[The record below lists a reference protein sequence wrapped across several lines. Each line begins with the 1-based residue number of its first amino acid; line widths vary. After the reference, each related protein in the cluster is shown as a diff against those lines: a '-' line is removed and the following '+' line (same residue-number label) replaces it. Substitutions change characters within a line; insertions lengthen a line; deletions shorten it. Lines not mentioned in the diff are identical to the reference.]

1 MAVKKRGFV
10 TGAFTEPVR
19 QRLDSAL
26 MLLFQPGTNSLELVN
41 NMYQQEYQRLT
52 QAISE
57 YNLDVINEYS
67 KRVKTGGAS
76 QLA

>member
-1 MAVKKRGFV
+1 M
-10 TGAFTEPVR
+10 
-19 QRLDSAL
+19 
-26 MLLFQPGTNSLELVN
+26 ELVN

-57 YNLDVINEYS
+57 YNLDVIKEYS